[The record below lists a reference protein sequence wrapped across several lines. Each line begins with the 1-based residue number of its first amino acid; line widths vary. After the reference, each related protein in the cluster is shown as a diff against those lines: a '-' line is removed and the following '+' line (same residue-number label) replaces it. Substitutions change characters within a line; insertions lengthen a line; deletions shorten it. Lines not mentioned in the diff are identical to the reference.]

1 MSPSSR
7 SWYGSWSIL
16 LAAAWL
22 AIPFQVLAST
32 GVSDKQ
38 ETREPREYFFIQT
51 FGDLPEEMRA
61 AQESGKLGMLL
72 FFESEGCP
80 YCAHMLREVFSRRDV
95 QDWYREHFVS
105 IAVDIHGDV
114 ELTDFDG
121 ITLPSKVFSD
131 HRRVFVTPAIAF
143 INLRGEEIFRH
154 TGTIRDPETFL
165 LLGRYIADGHYDDVE
180 FRVYAEQHGV
190 RIERGGTTPGSAT
203 DHSKDRREESP

>member
-7 SWYGSWSIL
+7 SWFEALSMYL
-16 LAAAWL
+16 VAASL
-22 AIPFQVLAST
+22 AISVQAFASPEAI
-32 GVSDKQ
+32 GRQ

-61 AQESGKLGMLL
+61 AQEAGKLGMLL

-80 YCAHMLREVFSRRDV
+80 YCAYMLREVFSQRAV
-95 QDWYREHFVS
+95 QEWYGERFVS
-105 IAVDIHGDV
+105 VAIDIHGDV

-131 HRRVFVTPAIAF
+131 HRKVFVTPAIAF

-154 TGTIRDPETFL
+154 TGTIRSPETFL

-190 RIERGGTTPGSAT
+190 WLEGGGTTPGSAT
-203 DHSKDRREESP
+203 DHSKDQRETSP